1 MKENERVD
9 GPQKRQRSSS
19 SYSSTTVSTI
29 STTLSRSPLHPVED
43 VQIPR
48 KTKESKYPGPGKRRR
63 SSSCSSTSYTSDSSV
78 AKRRRNRSQGD
89 SRNTR
94 RKWSSIS
101 PDSRGRRRNHREKS
115 VDSRSHYDRKHRRGS
130 SSSSSSYTSDSS
142 YGRRNRDHSFETY
155 HKSKRS
161 RSSVSRDSGVR
172 TKAFNGKRSNRQ
184 TRSRS
189 FSRDRSKVARN
200 RHSMTPVSHPH
211 HRPNSTEA
219 RSAQERQ
226 RRYSNDND
234 RYGSSLR
241 DLDRRIS
248 GPGTSRQP
256 YQHTRKERSL
266 SPFSKRL
273 ALTQAMNMSH

>member
-1 MKENERVD
+1 MKGNEIVD
-9 GPQKRQRSSS
+9 GSHKRQRSSS

-43 VQIPR
+43 LIVPR
-48 KTKESKYPGPGKRRR
+48 KTEKSRYPGPGKRRR
-63 SSSCSSTSYTSDSSV
+63 SPSCSSTSYTSDSSDV
-78 AKRRRNRSQGD
+78 ERRKNRSQGD

-101 PDSRGRRRNHREKS
+101 PDSRGRRRNHREKP
-115 VDSRSHYDRKHRRGS
+115 VDARSRYDRKHRRGS
-130 SSSSSSYTSDSS
+130 SSSSSSHTSDSS
-142 YGRRNRDHSFETY
+142 HRRRNRDRSIETF
-155 HKSKRS
+155 HESRRS
-161 RSSVSRDSGVR
+161 RSSVSRDSGAR
-172 TKAFNGKRSNRQ
+172 RKAFHGKRSNRQ
-184 TRSRS
+184 TRSRT
-189 FSRDRSKVARN
+189 FSRDRSEVARN
-200 RHSMTPVSHPH
+200 RHSMTPVSHH
-211 HRPNSTEA
+211 HRPNPPEA

-234 RYGSSLR
+234 RYGSSSR
-241 DLDRRIS
+241 DMDRRIS

-256 YQHTRKERSL
+256 YQHTRTERSL